1 MIGFAIRLLSIF
13 TGFIFIMLV
22 TRQLSAEDFGT
33 WIWISRLIGYVAF
46 PVLAVNYW
54 VTRFVARDFKAA
66 KTGFMLVLILAALGT
81 MVYLLIIPYAARMSA
96 APLIFFGI
104 ATSQIPLTYV
114 KENLDSVSYGVKP
127 QIASYGFFA
136 FEIAKVVLA
145 FLLMA
150 TLGPTLTSAIL
161 AVAGAQVINIVVLLL
176 FLREDLHG
184 IFDKGLAKRWLKV
197 FWIPIYTG
205 FSIFFLATFDATIV
219 ISLSGSNIILANYG
233 AASVFFGIIMSL
245 GPLAS
250 ALYPRLLGGGGGKDI
265 EEILKLTLLL
275 AIPMCAGVFI
285 IARPLLFMLNPI
297 YVEATLVVRALI
309 FYAFI
314 LVMMNILDFVITGS
328 EKVEL
333 KLESTFKDF
342 MKSRL
347 FILPSINLLMG
358 IFYLISLTLV
368 LLITLQWGLQPEE
381 IAFYWALTQLVTSIP
396 FFTYKFWLARKII
409 TFRIPWRQAALY
421 ILASLIMVAAI
432 QTIKLGITYTPSIYI
447 FIYDALKLA
456 LTGSTVY
463 FIIVYIFDPYFRNL
477 LRSIYISLR
486 F

>member
-1 MIGFAIRLLSIF
+1 
-13 TGFIFIMLV
+13 
-22 TRQLSAEDFGT
+22 
-33 WIWISRLIGYVAF
+33 
-46 PVLAVNYW
+46 
-54 VTRFVARDFKAA
+54 
-66 KTGFMLVLILAALGT
+66 
-81 MVYLLIIPYAARMSA
+81 
-96 APLIFFGI
+96 
-104 ATSQIPLTYV
+104 
-114 KENLDSVSYGVKP
+114 
-127 QIASYGFFA
+127 
-136 FEIAKVVLA
+136 
-145 FLLMA
+145 
-150 TLGPTLTSAIL
+150 
-161 AVAGAQVINIVVLLL
+161 
-176 FLREDLHG
+176 
-184 IFDKGLAKRWLKV
+184 LKV

-463 FIIVYIFDPYFRNL
+463 FIIVYIFDSYFRNL
-477 LRSIYISLR
+477 LRSIYTSLR